1 MNASSKIG
9 IPFYLHSHDIGI
21 LIFERSRVGVCVS
34 IISYLLT
41 WVKIISRRQR
51 EVFIFKFLS
60 STTSVRQS
68 LIDESELAKLF
79 QPTSFYLTFPPYLLI
94 CRRVTT
100 WLEINLSSWE
110 VPPTSPSP
118 SLTCRN
124 MPNISR
130 LMGAPPYES
139 LYLPRDETGEPRNIW
154 SVFLIPPHCNPLLCS
169 LLTRWWIH
177 GKIRCEQPE
186 LLALNNV
193 GLQSSSQSWWELKHS
208 ERKKLLVM
216 WEV

>member
-9 IPFYLHSHDIGI
+9 IPFCLHSHDIGI

-100 WLEINLSSWE
+100 WLEINLSSRELWL
-110 VPPTSPSP
+110 PLPPSP
-118 SLTCRN
+118 ALTCRN

-130 LMGAPPYES
+130 LMGATWVSTYRGTKLDS
-139 LYLPRDETGEPRNIW
+139 RAIFHLFLHLWFPRCWHADA
-154 SVFLIPPHCNPLLCS
+154 
-169 LLTRWWIH
+169 LT
-177 GKIRCEQPE
+177 GKIVVSN
-186 LLALNNV
+186 LSLNNV
-193 GLQSSSQSWWELKHS
+193 VLQSSVQMMGTFS
-208 ERKKLLVM
+208 
-216 WEV
+216 